1 MKPEPTGER
10 SVLYAVT
17 AWVLSEAMRDE
28 YVAWLRDGHV
38 QAVMA
43 GGASS
48 ARIVA
53 LEAPEPG
60 KVAGVETQ
68 YVFASA
74 DALARYVRDV
84 APGLRAEGVT
94 KFAARGVRFERR
106 VGEVVG
112 EW

>member
-1 MKPEPTGER
+1 MKPEPSGQRT
-10 SVLYAVT
+10 VLYAVT
-17 AWVLSEAMRDE
+17 AWVLSDAMRDE

-38 QAVMA
+38 QAVLA
-43 GGASS
+43 GGARS

-53 LEAPEPG
+53 MQAQEPG
-60 KVAGVETQ
+60 KPVGVETQ
-68 YVFASA
+68 YVFLNA
-74 DALARYVRDV
+74 DALAAYVRDV
-84 APGLRAEGVT
+84 APGLRAQGVA